1 MIIFDIQ
8 TEIESNFLE
17 FSDLKVEYF
26 TAMEKCGGDVFAC
39 ASVLRQEYDFIPSDQ
54 EIKDAEK
61 YVEEQS
67 LVFVKPTSK

>member
-1 MIIFDIQ
+1 
-8 TEIESNFLE
+8 
-17 FSDLKVEYF
+17 
-26 TAMEKCGGDVFAC
+26 MEKCGGDVFAC

-67 LVFVKPTSK
+67 LVFVNPANK